1 MGKKVVLFIVTL
13 MFTVSLSGCLHD
25 DRGNGE
31 LSSAIRIMGSS
42 DEVDAE
48 DYNVLYIGHSFGK
61 VFAET
66 LQDYAHTAGFT
77 NHSEYIEFS
86 GGASGAPDRLW
97 ADDGHRENI
106 KDYLDTGEIDVL
118 IMICCSLEFIGQSG
132 ITNFT
137 DEAIHNFTAY
147 AVGQN
152 PDVRIGLSMPWKDFP
167 GDYENASQFAA
178 NSTLDLW
185 PYWVNLSQNLSA
197 EFPTNDIFTFHHGA
211 VAYELREM
219 FEAGELEGDIEQLQG
234 PRQTSVFTDEKGHAG
249 QITIDTGTLIWL
261 HAVHGFEPLDMP
273 EFTQWNTD
281 IRVIADS
288 LLDAQYQEGCTDFN
302 ATNYDEN
309 ATVDD
314 GSCEYPPPP
323 VPGCMDSNA
332 TNYDENATMND
343 DSCAYLPLPE
353 PPIDDDDTPID
364 DDDNEDSG
372 DIESETPEKS
382 GFLGNISM
390 MNIVL
395 VFDLVLLLSL
405 LTLFKIAYNRR

>member
-1 MGKKVVLFIVTL
+1 
-13 MFTVSLSGCLHD
+13 
-25 DRGNGE
+25 
-31 LSSAIRIMGSS
+31 
-42 DEVDAE
+42 
-48 DYNVLYIGHSFGK
+48 
-61 VFAET
+61 
-66 LQDYAHTAGFT
+66 
-77 NHSEYIEFS
+77 
-86 GGASGAPDRLW
+86 
-97 ADDGHRENI
+97 
-106 KDYLDTGEIDVL
+106 
-118 IMICCSLEFIGQSG
+118 
-132 ITNFT
+132 
-137 DEAIHNFTAY
+137 
-147 AVGQN
+147 
-152 PDVRIGLSMPWKDFP
+152 
-167 GDYENASQFAA
+167 
-178 NSTLDLW
+178 
-185 PYWVNLSQNLSA
+185 
-197 EFPTNDIFTFHHGA
+197 
-211 VAYELREM
+211 
-219 FEAGELEGDIEQLQG
+219 
-234 PRQTSVFTDEKGHAG
+234 
-249 QITIDTGTLIWL
+249 
-261 HAVHGFEPLDMP
+261 
-273 EFTQWNTD
+273 
-281 IRVIADS
+281 
-288 LLDAQYQEGCTDFN
+288 DAQYQEGCTDFN